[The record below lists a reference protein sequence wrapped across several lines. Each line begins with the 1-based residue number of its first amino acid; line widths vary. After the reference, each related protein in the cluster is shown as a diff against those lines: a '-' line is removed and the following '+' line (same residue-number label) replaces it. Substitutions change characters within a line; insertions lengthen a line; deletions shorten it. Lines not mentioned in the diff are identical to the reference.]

1 MKDEAMEMLSGIANY
16 LKDNA
21 LRLATAESCTA
32 GLVVSELARIPGSG
46 GCLDCGLAVY
56 SPESKNRY
64 LNVSFETIDQHGLTS
79 EPVALEMAT
88 GAINRNDANI
98 ALSNTGV
105 AGPASGDDDTPVGIV
120 CFAWA
125 VRHRDKVLTYT
136 ETRHFDGDR
145 NEVRLAAAHYAL
157 QQLPRYHRKSMDES

>member
-1 MKDEAMEMLSGIANY
+1 MKDKATEMLEGIADY

-64 LNVSFETIDQHGLTS
+64 LNVSFDTIDQHGLTS
-79 EPVALEMAT
+79 EPVALEMAM
-88 GAINRNDANI
+88 GAIDRNDANI

-105 AGPASGDDDTPVGIV
+105 AGPASGDDDTPVGTV

-125 VRHRDKVLTYT
+125 VRRRDKTLTYT

-157 QQLPRYHRKSMDES
+157 QQLPRYHRKAMDES